1 MASKRPP
8 RLTEA
13 FIRSIKEP
21 GKHGDGHGGHGLTL
35 VVRDR
40 AGGGLRF
47 IWRQSFTI
55 AGKKRSTGL
64 GSHPVI
70 TLKMARDIAFDNAR
84 RTALGEDILT
94 PPPPKPPVPSL
105 GDAFDLFNA
114 NKTAEAMRK
123 SERLAKNT
131 KRAWNNSK
139 EYCKPILAKSLSD
152 VTRDDVLD
160 ILRPIWIPHRATGS
174 RVQNH
179 LNQILLFAIDREYR
193 TTNPAN
199 RKSVTLSLGKQPPP
213 VHHPAAPY
221 TELGDYLAKI
231 RDSDYR
237 WAAKYSLL
245 LLAFTEDRNG
255 EVTQAVWSDVD
266 WEKET
271 LTIPVNRMKSGIE
284 HVIPLPTQ
292 AMEILRFAW
301 SKPHHSKGTI
311 FPPKKGGRS
320 LDNDALAQIPR
331 EMGMPFVPHGLRSSF
346 KDWVT
351 EKHPE
356 CRELAEISLAHV
368 VGNATERAYRRTI
381 LLPQRR
387 ELLQAYADF
396 LTETM
401 GPVISSK
408 DQNPD
413 QDTDDMAGLEK
424 AVINAVPDSDQQAG
438 KPENGTT
445 ATTPG
450 RTTKRRHPAQA
461 LATVNGRPPKGPKQ
475 RTKAFHQPGLQFVE
489 TRP

>member
-1 MASKRPP
+1 MARERPP

-13 FIRSIKEP
+13 FIRSIKVP
-21 GKHGDGHGGHGLTL
+21 CKHGDGHGGRGLTL

-55 AGKKRSTGL
+55 NGKKRSTGL

-70 TLKMARDIAFDNAR
+70 TLKMARDKAFENAR
-84 RTALGEDILT
+84 SMALGEDILT

-114 NKTAEAMRK
+114 NKTAAAMQK
-123 SERLAKNT
+123 SQRLAKNT
-131 KRAWNNSK
+131 TRAWNNSK
-139 EYCKPILAKSLSD
+139 EQCKPILAKTLSD

-160 ILRPIWIPHRATGS
+160 ILRPIWIDHRSTGS
-174 RVQNH
+174 RVQDH

-199 RKSVTLSLGKQPPP
+199 RKSVTLSLGRQPPP
-213 VHHPAAPY
+213 EHHPAAPY

-231 RDSDYR
+231 RDSGYW

-245 LLAFTEDRNG
+245 FLAFTEDRNG
-255 EVTQAVWSDVD
+255 EITQAVWSDVD

-271 LTIPVNRMKSGIE
+271 LTIPANRMKSGIE
-284 HVIPLPTQ
+284 HVIPLSTS

-311 FPPKKGGRS
+311 FPPKMGGLS
-320 LDNDALAQIPR
+320 LNNDALAEIPR
-331 EMGMPFVPHGLRSSF
+331 EMKMPFVPHGLRSSF

-396 LTETM
+396 LAETM
-401 GPVISSK
+401 GPVISPK
-408 DQNPD
+408 DQNRD
-413 QDTDDMAGLEK
+413 QDAADMDDIASLQE
-424 AVINAVPDSDQQAG
+424 AVINLFTND
-438 KPENGTT
+438 KT
-445 ATTPG
+445 A
-450 RTTKRRHPAQA
+450 
-461 LATVNGRPPKGPKQ
+461 
-475 RTKAFHQPGLQFVE
+475 
-489 TRP
+489 